1 MIHHIG
7 MVLQYKDL
15 GVRTLSADSYLIAKL
30 PAQRPLVTAV
40 RDEYGQVQVK
50 LVAFDD
56 EPKPP

>member
-1 MIHHIG
+1 

-15 GVRTLSADSYLIAKL
+15 GVKTLSADSYRFAKL
-30 PAQRPLVTAV
+30 PAQRPLVTDV